1 MEPGSVLPETEKA
14 AANRTRSA
22 WNNKLLAI
30 LQRPSHFLILEK
42 HLLQRRF
49 SKSKSITSRL
59 SLPPISAL
67 LTFPSALPPSIFFFS
82 TSFSSFHASPTPP
95 HHIDF
100 SPLLSL
106 SLSLFLVHLSL
117 ILSSSLPLCSPLLL
131 PKKSQNHIVSSTG
144 QMNSWAKTCDSS
156 KQRGIS
162 FRGQA
167 VTRWNPSSS
176 TPSSRAMAS
185 LTLAISRGSKNSYVL

>member
-1 MEPGSVLPETEKA
+1 MLPETEKA

-22 WNNKLLAI
+22 WNNKLLAL

-67 LTFPSALPPSIFFFS
+67 LPCPSALPPSIFFFS

-106 SLSLFLVHLSL
+106 SLSFLY
-117 ILSSSLPLCSPLLL
+117 I
-131 PKKSQNHIVSSTG
+131 
-144 QMNSWAKTCDSS
+144 
-156 KQRGIS
+156 
-162 FRGQA
+162 F
-167 VTRWNPSSS
+167 
-176 TPSSRAMAS
+176 
-185 LTLAISRGSKNSYVL
+185 